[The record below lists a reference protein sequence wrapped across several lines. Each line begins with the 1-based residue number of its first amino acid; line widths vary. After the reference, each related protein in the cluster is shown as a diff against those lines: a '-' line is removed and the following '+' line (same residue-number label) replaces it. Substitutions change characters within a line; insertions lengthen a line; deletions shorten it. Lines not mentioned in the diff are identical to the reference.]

1 MVKITQLRPRRPGLY
16 SFLWKWVW
24 GAIVGAAS
32 FLPLLIL
39 NGFQF
44 MSLALKPISPKTFR
58 RVNTFIALLIWGWW
72 AWTLDRVIGLKIR
85 YSGDAVPVGESSI
98 VVANHQG
105 MTDIM
110 ALICFAFRQ
119 KCVQYTKWMVKDAL
133 KFVPAIGWGMLF
145 IDCVFLKRNWAQ
157 DRSSILATL
166 DRYRSNPDQVWLIL
180 FPEGTRMTPDKLAR
194 SQAHAIKAKLPKTSN
209 VMLPRTRG
217 FATALGELERK
228 VDSVLV
234 VSISYGRFQRVGGAA
249 GVSAGKGG
257 ATAGIV
263 PPTLME
269 VIRGDCN
276 EIDLH
281 VRRVPIAELP
291 KEKVAQEKWL
301 VDAFVAM
308 DQLLG
313 SKAGEGSEVGG

>member
-1 MVKITQLRPRRPGLY
+1 
-16 SFLWKWVW
+16 
-24 GAIVGAAS
+24 
-32 FLPLLIL
+32 
-39 NGFQF
+39 
-44 MSLALKPISPKTFR
+44 MSLVLKPIAPKMFR

-85 YSGDAVPVGESSI
+85 YSGDAVPIGESSI

-119 KCVQYTKWMVKDAL
+119 ECVQYTKWMVKDAL

-166 DRYRSNPDQVWLIL
+166 DRYRANPDQVWLIL
-180 FPEGTRMTPDKLAR
+180 FPEGTRMTPEKLAR
-194 SQAHAIKAKLPKTSN
+194 SQAHAKKANLPTTHN

-228 VDSVLV
+228 IDSVLV
-234 VSISYGRFQRVGGAA
+234 VSISYGRFRRVGEAPKA
-249 GVSAGKGG
+249 SESKDRAS
-257 ATAGIV
+257 IV
-263 PPTLME
+263 TTRPTLME

-281 VRRVPIAELP
+281 IRRVPIAELP

-301 VDAFVAM
+301 VDAFVEM

-313 SKAGEGSEVGG
+313 SKTAERGGVAG